1 MCKKYTNILLN
12 VKILVKEIKYKIKLY
27 IFCYNIN
34 GDNMKKTISIHLDSK
49 EDYQNE
55 YNKNILS
62 YELSNY
68 IQEETKDISLKDKLE
83 FLITSDLDLD
93 DKEKNHVVDMLRNS
107 FGTDIR
113 EILHFSK
120 KTIIAN
126 SLILLVGIFF
136 LIIYY
141 FIIPKLISELTLIL
155 GWVFIGEA
163 ICNLL
168 YHTIDN
174 TIKTKKKKQIVNA
187 KVLFLN
193 KKEKN

>member
-1 MCKKYTNILLN
+1 
-12 VKILVKEIKYKIKLY
+12 
-27 IFCYNIN
+27 
-34 GDNMKKTISIHLDSK
+34 MKKTISIHLDDK
-49 EDYQNE
+49 KDYQNE
-55 YNKNILS
+55 YNENILS

-68 IQEETKDISLKDKLE
+68 IQEETKDINLKDKIE
-83 FLITSDLDLD
+83 FLITSDLDID
-93 DKEKNHVVDMLRNS
+93 DKEKNHIVDMIRNS
-107 FGTDIR
+107 FGTDIS
-113 EILHFSK
+113 EIIHFSK

-174 TIKTKKKKQIVNA
+174 SIKTRKKKQIVNA
-187 KVLFLN
+187 RVLFLN

>member
-1 MCKKYTNILLN
+1 
-12 VKILVKEIKYKIKLY
+12 
-27 IFCYNIN
+27 
-34 GDNMKKTISIHLDSK
+34 MKKTISIHIDSK
-49 EDYQNE
+49 TDYENE

-62 YELSNY
+62 YELSSY
-68 IQEETKDISLKDKLE
+68 IQEETKDISLKDKIE
-83 FLITSDLDLD
+83 FLITSDLELD
-93 DKEKNHVVDMLRNS
+93 DKEKNHIVDMIRNN

-113 EILHFSK
+113 EIMHFSK

-141 FIIPKLISELTLIL
+141 FIIPKFISELTLIL

-174 TIKTKKKKQIVNA
+174 SIKTKKNKQIVNA
-187 KVLFLN
+187 KILFFN

>member
-34 GDNMKKTISIHLDSK
+34 GDYMKKTINIHLDSN

-68 IQEETKDISLKDKLE
+68 IQEETKDISLKDKIE
-83 FLITSDLDLD
+83 FLITSDLDLNEK
-93 DKEKNHVVDMLRNS
+93 DKDHIVDMLRNS
-107 FGTDIR
+107 FGTDIS
-113 EILHFSK
+113 EIIHFSK
-120 KTIIAN
+120 KTILAN
-126 SLILLVGIFF
+126 SIILIAGIFF

-141 FIIPKLISELTLIL
+141 FIIPKFISELTLIL

-174 TIKTKKKKQIVNA
+174 SIKTRKKKQIVNA
-187 KVLFLN
+187 KVVFSN

>member
-1 MCKKYTNILLN
+1 
-12 VKILVKEIKYKIKLY
+12 
-27 IFCYNIN
+27 
-34 GDNMKKTISIHLDSK
+34 MKKTITIHLDSK
-49 EDYQNE
+49 DDYQNE

-68 IQEETKDISLKDKLE
+68 IQEETNDISLNDKIE

-93 DKEKNHVVDMLRNS
+93 DKEKNHIVDMLRSN

-113 EILHFSK
+113 EIIHFSK
-120 KTIIAN
+120 KTILAN
-126 SLILLVGIFF
+126 SIILIVGIVFLIL
-136 LIIYY
+136 YY
-141 FIIPKLISELTLIL
+141 FISLKFISELTLIL

-168 YHTIDN
+168 YHSIDN
-174 TIKTKKKKQIVNA
+174 SIKTKKKKQIVNA

-193 KKEKN
+193 KNEKN

>member
-68 IQEETKDISLKDKLE
+68 IQEETKDISLKDKIE

-168 YHTIDN
+168 YHGIDN
-174 TIKTKKKKQIVNA
+174 SIKTKKKKQIVNA

>member
-1 MCKKYTNILLN
+1 
-12 VKILVKEIKYKIKLY
+12 
-27 IFCYNIN
+27 
-34 GDNMKKTISIHLDSK
+34 MKKTITIHLDSK
-49 EDYQNE
+49 NDYQNE

-68 IQEETKDISLKDKLE
+68 IQEETNDISLNDKIE

-93 DKEKNHVVDMLRNS
+93 DKEKNHIVDMLRSN

-113 EILHFSK
+113 EIIHFSK
-120 KTIIAN
+120 KTILAN
-126 SLILLVGIFF
+126 SIILIVGIVFSI
-136 LIIYY
+136 LYY
-141 FIIPKLISELTLIL
+141 FISLKFICELTLIL

-168 YHTIDN
+168 YHSIDN
-174 TIKTKKKKQIVNA
+174 SIKTKKKKQIVNA

-193 KKEKN
+193 KNEKN

>member
-12 VKILVKEIKYKIKLY
+12 VKILVKEIKYKIKL
-27 IFCYNIN
+27 ITFCYNKN

-168 YHTIDN
+168 YHGIDN
-174 TIKTKKKKQIVNA
+174 SIKTKKKKQIVNA